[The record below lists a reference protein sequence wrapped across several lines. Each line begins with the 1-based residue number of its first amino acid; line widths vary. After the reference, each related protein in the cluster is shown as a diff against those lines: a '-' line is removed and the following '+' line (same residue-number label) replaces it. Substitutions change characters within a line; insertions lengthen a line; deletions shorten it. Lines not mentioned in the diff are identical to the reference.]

1 MYKIDISKWALIMM
15 IFGSYIKVHQRAVPE
30 GNYLNDP
37 VDLMTTSGGTS
48 QLPSPATPVTAQQI
62 QEQSGLGARDGYH
75 SSIGMDV
82 QPLFM
87 DVHLLRLTW
96 LFPLLSIPCANSR
109 DP

>member
-62 QEQSGLGARDGYH
+62 QEQSGLGARDGYSAIIHGCPLTKVDLAVSTAEH
-75 SSIGMDV
+75 SMCQQQRPIVS
-82 QPLFM
+82 F
-87 DVHLLRLTW
+87 R
-96 LFPLLSIPCANSR
+96 R
-109 DP
+109 